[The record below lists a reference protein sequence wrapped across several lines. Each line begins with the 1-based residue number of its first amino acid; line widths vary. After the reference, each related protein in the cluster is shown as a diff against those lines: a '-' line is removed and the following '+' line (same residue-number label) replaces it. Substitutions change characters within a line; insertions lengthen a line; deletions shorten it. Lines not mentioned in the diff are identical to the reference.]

1 MHAAARL
8 RGHGWP
14 DGRELSGGAVSGSP
28 AADPS
33 RGGWRSSE
41 RGCSGRAGC
50 CSPRQRRCERYQ
62 RPAAAARCRDPGV
75 CRSSRPPCLTCS
87 RHRGPPNPPA
97 AGRGRPPGAG
107 CARLRPI
114 RQSRHVGSLISQSRS
129 ASGLLGAPQK
139 AQPATIPPPLQPP
152 RGIATRTGP
161 RSPSPVGSVHHP
173 ACLDKPRILRSPPST
188 SGDTTMGSHLRE
200 ELAFQS
206 TSMPQGKAYGSR
218 AGSWR
223 DGRLTGRPAASPPSS
238 RCNAAGGGAG
248 DHDRQQCRSTLRWA
262 SQARTA
268 RNAAG
273 HEFLTADSVWMP
285 GRLGP
290 RAADGAACGSDGD
303 GSTRQWGMLGEPE
316 ACRQKLNGQHT
327 SIQCRRMARSLRTWK
342 SVQPSSPL
350 TCL

>member
-1 MHAAARL
+1 VHAAARL

-33 RGGWRSSE
+33 RGGWRSSG

-62 RPAAAARCRDPGV
+62 RPAAAARCRDPGA
-75 CRSSRPPCLTCS
+75 CRSSTPPCLTCS

-97 AGRGRPPGAG
+97 AGPGRPPGAG

-206 TSMPQGKAYGSR
+206 TSMPQGEAYASR
-218 AGSWR
+218 GHCCIQS
-223 DGRLTGRPAASPPSS
+223 GRGALKQRQKYRIRSPGRVRRTRRS
-238 RCNAAGGGAG
+238 AAGYLAPRRPVRSDLAEGSGRTRARRSR
-248 DHDRQQCRSTLRWA
+248 RQR
-262 SQARTA
+262 
-268 RNAAG
+268 
-273 HEFLTADSVWMP
+273 
-285 GRLGP
+285 
-290 RAADGAACGSDGD
+290 CG
-303 GSTRQWGMLGEPE
+303 L
-316 ACRQKLNGQHT
+316 A
-327 SIQCRRMARSLRTWK
+327 
-342 SVQPSSPL
+342 
-350 TCL
+350 